1 MELFWIAAEC
11 AEKHIQ
17 PEKMKNEHPPLAAT
31 GRQIANGAAWMMGFK
46 LLDKSIGLISTL
58 VLARVL
64 TPSDFGLVAMAMAV
78 VAMLELMGAFGFES
92 ALIQRQNTE
101 RRHFD
106 TAWTFNVM
114 FGVAIAT
121 MLLVMAVP
129 AASFYR
135 EPRLELMLPA
145 LAIGA
150 LIGGVENIGT
160 VAFRKELNF
169 GKEFK
174 FLLAKRLASF
184 AVTMTLALIFQS
196 FWALIAG
203 TVTGKLMAVFI
214 SYRLHPY
221 RPRFSLEARADL
233 LHFSKWIFISN
244 LILFL
249 HSRSADFILGRTVG
263 SHGLGV
269 YNIASE
275 IATMPSTE
283 LIAPLN
289 RAVYPAYAR
298 LAAKQSLLQVRF
310 LEVFS
315 IICLVAFPIAG
326 GLYCLAEQIVSLLL
340 GPQWRETAPIMK
352 IIGICGL
359 LGALQSNMY
368 LVILAIGKPKAN
380 TILSGSLLIIYLP
393 AVVYLSQIY
402 GSIGAA
408 YAHLILA
415 IFSFLGIVMIF
426 TKLTTIPKKYLLLS
440 IFRPLLATLF
450 MTLILTYTSNLED
463 HLLIENQ
470 ALSMATY
477 IISGAIFYAASI
489 IFLWLLAKKPE
500 GAEKILL
507 ISLKN
512 KLTLTH

>member
-1 MELFWIAAEC
+1 
-11 AEKHIQ
+11 
-17 PEKMKNEHPPLAAT
+17 
-31 GRQIANGAAWMMGFK
+31 MGFK

-58 VLARVL
+58 ILARML
-64 TPSDFGLVAMAMAV
+64 TPADFGLVAMAMAV
-78 VAMLELMGAFGFES
+78 VALLQLMGAFGFDT

-101 RRHFD
+101 RKHFD
-106 TAWTFNVM
+106 TAWTFGVI
-114 FGVAIAT
+114 FGISTAVL
-121 MLLVMAVP
+121 LLVLALP

-145 LAIGA
+145 LAVAA
-150 LIGGVENIGT
+150 LIGGFENIGT
-160 VAFRKELNF
+160 VAFRKELDF
-169 GKEFK
+169 GKEFR
-174 FLLAKRLASF
+174 FLLAKRLAGF
-184 AVTMTLALIFQS
+184 VVTVTLALVFRN

-214 SYRLHPY
+214 SYKLHPY
-221 RPRFSLEARADL
+221 RPRLTLAARHDL
-233 LHFSKWIFISN
+233 MHFSKWIFISN

-298 LAAKQSLLQVRF
+298 LATEQSLLQARF
-310 LEVFS
+310 LEVFG

-340 GPQWRETAPIMK
+340 GPQWHETAPIMK

-380 TILSGSLLIIYLP
+380 TILSGLLLIIYLP
-393 AVVYLSQIY
+393 AVIYLSQIY

-408 YAHLILA
+408 YAHMILA
-415 IFSFLGIVMIF
+415 LFSFLGIVMVF
-426 TKLTTIPKKYLLLS
+426 TKLTTIPKKHLSTS
-440 IFRPLLATLF
+440 IFRPLLATLT
-450 MTLILTYTSNLED
+450 MTLMLTYTSNSEGYLFID
-463 HLLIENQ
+463 NKILLMVINI
-470 ALSMATY
+470 TV
-477 IISGAIFYAASI
+477 GAIFYTATI

-500 GAEKILL
+500 GSEKTLL
-507 ISLKN
+507 LFLKN
-512 KLTLTH
+512 KLIPTH